1 MWVLV
6 SSPGIAGRKDRRQ
19 QVRLQWR
26 SANTD
31 PHMNS
36 HERPHSKMGAALA
49 GPGIHD
55 VRKLPDTDFTDLWNS
70 IVVDDQVKDRLLSQA
85 ILNFTL
91 RPKVSRATLPLHG
104 IILLAGVPGTGKTSL
119 AKGLASR
126 AAEALGAI
134 TYIEVEPHSLTSNA
148 LGKSQKAVTE
158 LGTRI
163 GEYAASGRTIVLL
176 DEVETLV
183 ADRSKMSLEANPV
196 DVHRA
201 TDAALVQLDHLA
213 AEFPNLLFVATSNFP
228 QAIDE
233 AFVSRADFVLSVPL
247 PGEAAV
253 HSILVSTLEGM
264 AVQFPAL
271 ARLANDPS
279 LHAVAKVCLGLD
291 GRKIRKLV
299 AMACTFS
306 KATALDPAKLTVQN
320 LLEAA
325 KHVQAEVPSG
335 KGKDR

>member
-1 MWVLV
+1 MNSGKTRHTNLAV
-6 SSPGIAGRKDRRQ
+6 SLASPGIQDI
-19 QVRLQWR
+19 
-26 SANTD
+26 
-31 PHMNS
+31 
-36 HERPHSKMGAALA
+36 RP
-49 GPGIHD
+49 
-55 VRKLPDTDFTDLWNS
+55 LPDADFTDLWNS
-70 IVVDDQVKDRLLSQA
+70 IIVEDQIKERLLAQA

-104 IILLAGVPGTGKTSL
+104 IILLVGEPGTGKTSL

-126 AAEALGAI
+126 AAEALNGPT
-134 TYIEVEPHSLTSNA
+134 TYVEVEPHSLTSNA

-158 LGTRI
+158 LGSRI
-163 GEYAASGRTIVLL
+163 GEYAASNRTIVLL

-213 AEFPNLLFVATSNFP
+213 AEFTNLLFVATSNFP

-253 HSILVSTLEGM
+253 QSILVSTLEGM

-271 ARLANDPS
+271 VRLAEDPS
-279 LHAVAKVCLGLD
+279 LRAVAKVCLGLD

-325 KHVQAEVPSG
+325 KHVQAEVASG
-335 KGKDR
+335 KGKGR